1 MRALVLENLPKGYV
15 EGMDYGMS
23 SRNESHS
30 EKGLIEMTRAT
41 LVIGMLA
48 GAALIGCTRDD
59 AASTRGDSTTT
70 ANITVAGTR
79 IAAPHGGQPGEWTH
93 QAADYASSRFSAL
106 DQITPANAKNL
117 RAAWTFSTGVLRG
130 HEGSP
135 LVVGTTMYLVTPFPN
150 VSYALDLATEGQ
162 PLKWKVRPE
171 NSQTAV
177 GLACCD
183 VVNRGAAFADGRIF
197 YNLLDGHTV
206 AVDVATGTLLW
217 RTQMGNLARGETMTM
232 APIVVKG
239 KVIVGSSGGEMGVR
253 GWIAAIDAVSGKEVW
268 RAYNIGPDADIKV
281 GPRFKPFYNAD
292 KSANQGAT
300 SWPGNTWQQGGATVW
315 GWLSYDPELNLVY
328 HGTSNPGPWNGKQR
342 PGDNKWSAA
351 IIARD
356 ADTGEMIWAFQPT
369 PHDVWDYD
377 AVNENILVDLPIGGK
392 TRKALVHF
400 DRNGFAYTMDRA
412 TGEVILAKPFVPM
425 NWSTGVDLKTGRPQI
440 NPEKEPY
447 QGKKVL
453 DICPSLEG
461 GKNQQ
466 PAAFSPVTGLFYVP
480 TNNLCMDFE
489 AREVSYIPGTPYIG
503 GIAPEKAGPG
513 GYRGEFIAW
522 DATTGRKVWGI
533 KEPYPVWGGA
543 LATKGDV
550 VFYGTLDGWFKAVNG
565 RTGALLWKFKV
576 GSGIVGNPITYLGP
590 DGKQYVAIYSGIGGD
605 MGLLIAGDVASNLP
619 YDVRD
624 RGSTLPDLAR
634 WTSWGGMLFVF
645 SL

>member
-1 MRALVLENLPKGYV
+1 MLLALGVV
-15 EGMDYGMS
+15 TACS
-23 SRNESHS
+23 S
-30 EKGLIEMTRAT
+30 
-41 LVIGMLA
+41 
-48 GAALIGCTRDD
+48 
-59 AASTRGDSTTT
+59 GDSGSASSTSSSGTTL
-70 ANITVAGTR
+70 TVQGAR
-79 IAAPHGGQPGEWTH
+79 IAAPRSGPPGEWSLP
-93 QAADYASSRFSAL
+93 AGDYSSSRFSAL
-106 DQITPANAKNL
+106 DQITAANAKNL
-117 RAAWTFSTGVLRG
+117 HASWTFSTGVLRG
-130 HEGSP
+130 HEGQP
-135 LVVGTTMYLVTPFPN
+135 LVVGNTMYVVTPYPN
-150 VSYALDLATEGQ
+150 VSYALDLTQEGQ

-171 NSQTAV
+171 NAQTAV

-183 VVNRGAAFADGRIF
+183 VVNRGAAYADGKIF

-206 AVDVATGTLLW
+206 AIDVATGKLLW
-217 RTQMGNLARGETMTM
+217 RTRMGNLGKGETMTM

-253 GWIAAIDAVSGKEVW
+253 GWIAAIDGVSGKEVW
-268 RAYNIGPDADIKV
+268 RAYNVGPDTDIKA
-281 GPRFKPFYNAD
+281 GARFKPFYGTAD
-292 KSANQGAT
+292 KSPDQGAT
-300 SWPGNTWQQGGATVW
+300 SWPSSTWQQGGATVW

-328 HGTSNPGPWNGKQR
+328 HGTSNPGPWNGRQR

-377 AVNENILVDLPIGGK
+377 AVNENILVDLPIAGR

-425 NWSTGVDLKTGRPQI
+425 NWSTGVDLRTGRPQI
-440 NPEKEPY
+440 AVGKTTE
-447 QGKKVL
+447 QGKVSN
-453 DICPSLEG
+453 ICPSLEG

-466 PAAFSPVTGLFYVP
+466 PAAFSPATGLFYVP

-489 AREVSYIPGTPYIG
+489 ARPVSYIAGTPYIG
-503 GIAPEKAGPG
+503 GNAPEVAGPG

-550 VFYGTLDGWFKAVNG
+550 VFYGTLDGWFKAANA
-565 RTGALLWKFKV
+565 RTGEVLWKFKV
-576 GSGIVGNPITYLGP
+576 GSGVVGNPMTYLGP

-605 MGLLIAGDVASNLP
+605 MGLLIAGDVAANLP
-619 YDVRD
+619 YDVRE
-624 RGSTLPDLAR
+624 RGTTLPDIAR

-645 SL
+645 AL

>member
-1 MRALVLENLPKGYV
+1 VSVVLLNLIVRYRSVAMSRSRRRSAVRALSALVVLSGC
-15 EGMDYGMS
+15 
-23 SRNESHS
+23 SR
-30 EKGLIEMTRAT
+30 G
-41 LVIGMLA
+41 G
-48 GAALIGCTRDD
+48 DD
-59 AASTRGDSTTT
+59 AASKAG
-70 ANITVAGTR
+70 AGAGVTVTGAR
-79 IAAPHGGQPGEWTH
+79 IAAPRSGPPGEWSH
-93 QAADYASSRFSAL
+93 PAADYANSRFSEL
-106 DQITPANAKNL
+106 DQITAANAKSL

-135 LVVGTTMYLVTPFPN
+135 LVVQNTMYLVTPYPN
-150 VSYALDLATEGQ
+150 VSYALDLTKEGQ
-162 PLKWKVRPE
+162 PLKWKARPE
-171 NSQTAV
+171 NAQAAV

-183 VVNRGAAFADGRIF
+183 VVNRGAAFADGKIF

-206 AVDVATGTLLW
+206 AIDAASGNLLW
-217 RTQMGNLARGETMTM
+217 RTKMGNLGRGETMTM

-268 RAYNIGPDADIKV
+268 RAYNVGPDADIKV
-281 GPRFKPFYNAD
+281 GARFKPFYGGND
-292 KSANQGAT
+292 RTPNQGAT
-300 SWPGNTWQQGGATVW
+300 SWPGNSWRQGGATVW
-315 GWLSYDPELNLVY
+315 GWLSYDPALNLVY
-328 HGTSNPGPWNGKQR
+328 HGTSNPGPWNGRQR

-356 ADTGEMIWAFQPT
+356 ADTGEMVWAFQPT

-377 AVNENILVDLPIGGK
+377 AVNENILVDLPIGGR

-412 TGEVILAKPFVPM
+412 TGEVILAEPFVPM
-425 NWSTGVDLKTGRPQI
+425 NWSTGVDLRTGRPRI
-440 NPEKEPY
+440 AASKSTE
-447 QGKKVL
+447 QGNKVSY
-453 DICPSLEG
+453 ICPSLEG

-466 PAAFSPVTGLFYVP
+466 PAAFSPATGLFYVP

-489 AREVSYIPGTPYIG
+489 ARDVAYIAGTPYIG
-503 GIAPEKAGPG
+503 GSAPEVAGPG
-513 GYRGEFIAW
+513 GYRGEFMAW

-543 LATKGDV
+543 LVTKGDV
-550 VFYGTLDGWFKAVNG
+550 VFYGTLDGWFKAANAH
-565 RTGALLWKFKV
+565 TGELLWKFKV
-576 GSGIVGNPITYLGP
+576 GSGVVGNPMTYLGP
-590 DGKQYVAIYSGIGGD
+590 DGKQYIAVYSGIGGD
-605 MGLLIAGDVASNLP
+605 MGLLIAGDVAANLP
-619 YDVRD
+619 FDVRE